1 MALAK
6 LRSDMIAA
14 LDVGSTKICC
24 FIAQREEGGAP
35 RVIGIGHQVARG
47 VRSGAIIDMEQARN
61 SILAAVQAAEEMAG
75 DTIREVFLNVST
87 GQPSSKTFGVE
98 VPVTGHE
105 VSPGDVRRVLDQG
118 RQSLNGG
125 DREVIHSIPVG
136 FTVDGS
142 NGIQDP
148 RGMYGQRLGV
158 HMHIVS
164 ASAGPVRNLANCVA
178 GCHLDVAA
186 FVVSPF
192 ASGLSSLVEDEME
205 LGATLI
211 DMGGGTTSVA
221 VFSEGEL
228 IFTDTVSIGGQHVT
242 TDIAHGMSTPLAH
255 AERMKTLYGSAIASS
270 SDARAVIDVPQIG
283 DEAGA
288 APNHVPKSLLVGII
302 QPRIEETFELVRDRL
317 DAAGLANGAGRRVVL
332 VGGASQLHGVRDV
345 AAQVLDKQVRLG
357 RPARIAGLAEA
368 TAGPAFATCAGL
380 LNYALSNRALT
391 TVPTWS
397 KSREQRG
404 LIHRIGHWL
413 EENF

>member
-1 MALAK
+1 LAK
-6 LRSDMIAA
+6 LRSDLIAA

-35 RVIGIGHQVARG
+35 RVVGIGHQVSRG
-47 VRSGAIIDMEQARN
+47 IRSGAITDMEQARN

-75 DTIREVFLNVST
+75 DTIREVFINVST

-125 DREVIHSIPVG
+125 EREVIHSIPVG

-164 ASAGPVRNLANCVA
+164 AAAGPVRNLANCVA

-192 ASGLSSLVEDEME
+192 ASGLSCLVEDEME

-228 IFTDTVSIGGQHVT
+228 IFTDTIGIGGHHVT

-255 AERMKTLYGSAIASS
+255 AERMKTLYGSAIAAT
-270 SDARAVIDVPQIG
+270 SDSRAVIDVPQIG
-283 DEAGA
+283 DDQNA

-317 DAAGLANGAGRRVVL
+317 EAAGLAKGAGRRIVL

-345 AAQVLDKQVRLG
+345 AAQVLDKQARLG
-357 RPARIAGLAEA
+357 RPARLAGLAEA

-380 LNYALSNRALT
+380 LSYALSNRALT

-397 KSREQRG
+397 KAHEARG
-404 LIHRIGHWL
+404 LLGRIGHWL

>member
-6 LRSDMIAA
+6 LRSDLIAA

-35 RVIGIGHQVARG
+35 RVVGIGHQVSRG
-47 VRSGAIIDMEQARN
+47 IRSGAITDMEQARN

-75 DTIREVFLNVST
+75 DTIREVFINVST

-125 DREVIHSIPVG
+125 EREVIHSIPVG

-164 ASAGPVRNLANCVA
+164 AAAGPVRNLANCVA

-192 ASGLSSLVEDEME
+192 ASGLSCLVEDEME

-228 IFTDTVSIGGQHVT
+228 IFTDTIGIGGHHVT

-255 AERMKTLYGSAIASS
+255 AERMKTLYGSAIAAT
-270 SDARAVIDVPQIG
+270 SDSRAVIDVPQIG
-283 DEAGA
+283 DDQNA

-317 DAAGLANGAGRRVVL
+317 EAAGLAKGAGRRIVL

-345 AAQVLDKQVRLG
+345 AAQVLDKQARLG
-357 RPARIAGLAEA
+357 RPARLAGLAEA

-380 LNYALSNRALT
+380 LSYALSNRALT

-397 KSREQRG
+397 KAHEARG
-404 LIHRIGHWL
+404 LLGRIGHWL

>member
-1 MALAK
+1 VALAK

-35 RVIGIGHQVARG
+35 RVVGIGHQVAKG
-47 VRSGAIIDMEQARN
+47 IRSGAITDMEQARN

-75 DTIREVFLNVST
+75 DTIREVFINVST

-125 DREVIHSIPVG
+125 EREVIHSIPVG

-164 ASAGPVRNLANCVA
+164 AAAGPVRNLANCVA

-192 ASGLSSLVEDEME
+192 ASGLSCLVEDEME

-211 DMGGGTTSVA
+211 DMGGGTTSFA

-228 IFTDTVSIGGQHVT
+228 IFTDTVSVGGQHVT

-255 AERMKTLYGSAIASS
+255 AERMKTLYGSAIAST
-270 SDARAVIDVPQIG
+270 SDSRAVIDVPQIG
-283 DEAGA
+283 DDQGA

-317 DAAGLANGAGRRVVL
+317 EAAGLANGAGRRVVL

-345 AAQVLDKQVRLG
+345 AAQVLDKQARLG
-357 RPARIAGLAEA
+357 RPARLAGLAEA

-380 LNYALSNRALT
+380 LGYALSNRALT

-397 KSREQRG
+397 KTRETRG
-404 LIHRIGHWL
+404 LLGRIGHWL

>member
-1 MALAK
+1 
-6 LRSDMIAA
+6 MIAA

-24 FIAQREEGGAP
+24 FIAQREESGAP
-35 RVIGIGHQVARG
+35 RVVGIGHQVAKG
-47 VRSGAIIDMEQARN
+47 IRSGAITDMEQARN

-75 DTIREVFLNVST
+75 DTIREIFINVST
-87 GQPSSKTFGVE
+87 GQPSSRTFGVE

-164 ASAGPVRNLANCVA
+164 AAAGPVRNLANCVA

-211 DMGGGTTSVA
+211 DMGGGTTAIA

-228 IFTDTVSIGGQHVT
+228 IFTDSIAIGGQHVT

-255 AERMKTLYGSAIASS
+255 AERMKTLYGSAIAST
-270 SDARAVIDVPQIG
+270 SDSRAVIDVPQIG
-283 DEAGA
+283 DDSGA

-317 DAAGLANGAGRRVVL
+317 EAAGLANGAGRRIVL

-345 AAQVLDKQVRLG
+345 AAQVLYKQARLG

-397 KSREQRG
+397 KTHETRG
-404 LIHRIGHWL
+404 LLGRIGHWL

>member
-1 MALAK
+1 MAK
-6 LRSDMIAA
+6 LRSDLIAA

-35 RVIGIGHQVARG
+35 RVVGIGHQVSRG
-47 VRSGAIIDMEQARN
+47 IRSGAITDMEQARN

-75 DTIREVFLNVST
+75 DTIREVFINVST

-125 DREVIHSIPVG
+125 EREVIHSIPVG

-164 ASAGPVRNLANCVA
+164 AAAGPVRNLANCVA

-192 ASGLSSLVEDEME
+192 ASGLSCLVEDEME

-228 IFTDTVSIGGQHVT
+228 IFTDTIGIGGHHVT

-255 AERMKTLYGSAIASS
+255 AERMKTLYGSAIAAT
-270 SDARAVIDVPQIG
+270 SDSRAVIDVPQIG
-283 DEAGA
+283 DDQNA

-317 DAAGLANGAGRRVVL
+317 EAAGLAKGAGRRIVL

-345 AAQVLDKQVRLG
+345 AAQVLDKQARLG
-357 RPARIAGLAEA
+357 RPARLAGLAEA

-380 LNYALSNRALT
+380 LSYALSNRALT

-397 KSREQRG
+397 KAHEARG
-404 LIHRIGHWL
+404 LLGRIGHWL

>member
-1 MALAK
+1 
-6 LRSDMIAA
+6 MIAA

-47 VRSGAIIDMEQARN
+47 IRSGAITDMEQARN

-75 DTIREVFLNVST
+75 DTIREIFLNVST

-125 DREVIHSIPVG
+125 EREVIHSIPVG

-164 ASAGPVRNLANCVA
+164 AWAGPVRNLANCVA

-192 ASGLSSLVEDEME
+192 ASGLSCLVEDEME
-205 LGATLI
+205 LGATII

-228 IFTDTVSIGGQHVT
+228 IFTDTVAVGGQHVT

-255 AERMKTLYGSAIASS
+255 AERMKTLYGSAIAST
-270 SDARAVIDVPQIG
+270 SDSRAVIDVPQIG
-283 DEAGA
+283 DDTGA

-317 DAAGLANGAGRRVVL
+317 EAAGLANGAGRRVIL

-345 AAQVLDKQVRLG
+345 AAQVLDKQARLG

-380 LNYALSNRALT
+380 LSYALSNRALT

-397 KSREQRG
+397 KSREPRG
-404 LIHRIGHWL
+404 LLGRIGHWL